1 MIQEKLKISG
11 MHCASCA
18 MSIDDELEE
27 LDGVSESSTSY
38 RKQMTTVVFDEERT
52 NVDVIAT
59 VVRKLG
65 YDPSRS

>member
-59 VVRKLG
+59 AVRKLG
-65 YDPSRS
+65 YDASRS